1 MIRVLVADDH
11 PIVRRGLKE
20 IIAEETDMAVLG
32 EACSSAEVLD
42 LVRKE
47 DWDVV
52 ILDITMPGRG
62 GLDALDELRR
72 LRPRLPILILSMHP
86 EDQYGVQVLKAG
98 AAGYLT
104 KETAPERLAEAIRM
118 VFTGRKYVTPA
129 LGEKLALYVQ
139 NTVDK
144 PLHQTLSSREYQVAL
159 NIASG
164 KKVSQI
170 AQEMSLS
177 VKTVSTYRARILEKM
192 KMKTNTDLTYYFMKE
207 GFIER

>member
-32 EACSSAEVLD
+32 EASSSAEVLD

-72 LRPRLPILILSMHP
+72 LRPRLPVLILSMHP
-86 EDQYGVQVLKAG
+86 EDQYGVRVLKAG

-104 KETAPERLAEAIRM
+104 KETAPEQLAEAIRT

-129 LGEKLALYVQ
+129 LAEKLALYVQ

-192 KMKTNTDLTYYFMKE
+192 KMKTNTDLTYYFLKE